1 MSKPLSKKKEISS
14 HQIFDLPCTKE
25 WELKHG
31 ICSSNRQILISLI
44 LSFNCFSTSWHA
56 LLVWFSV
63 FILSADPSPCS
74 TCDSVWRSLYF
85 SRPVFFCAPCSSTI
99 LSGRQKKKQN
109 PTYRGRM
116 GHINPHSQRE
126 WTSGRCM
133 RIFTL
138 HLCDPQRSRLSQIW
152 IKPSDMIVIQRGSLS
167 RKWPGFNPR
176 LLDWPLARKKTDGL
190 CCRWMNCNKKFGTHN

>member
-99 LSGRQKKKQN
+99 LSGRQKKNKIPHTEAEWDISTHTLKENEHQAVVCVSLLFICVIL
-109 PTYRGRM
+109 RGAGCLRY
-116 GHINPHSQRE
+116 G
-126 WTSGRCM
+126 
-133 RIFTL
+133 
-138 HLCDPQRSRLSQIW
+138 LSLQTW
-152 IKPSDMIVIQRGSLS
+152 
-167 RKWPGFNPR
+167 
-176 LLDWPLARKKTDGL
+176 
-190 CCRWMNCNKKFGTHN
+190 